1 MRRFDLLPI
10 AVYLPLRGWLTCRNR
25 EQAHFHIGML
35 IGLPFRLT
43 LPQGEL
49 MSDQG
54 LRDTSANSFAR
65 LPARRLD

>member
-1 MRRFDLLPI
+1 MWEG
-10 AVYLPLRGWLTCRNR
+10 ACS
-25 EQAHFHIGML
+25 HIGML

>member
-43 LPQGEL
+43 LPQGDS
-49 MSDQG
+49 MSDQAKG
-54 LRDTSANSFAR
+54 HKR
-65 LPARRLD
+65 